1 MSSPSKPSAGVAAIM
16 IGRVRGPLVYK
27 GIDEV
32 MVEAG
37 GVGYRLHISVTTG
50 NQLPPLNEEVVLW
63 VTTKLRDDAIQL
75 YGFFESREQ
84 DMFLRLLKVNGV
96 GPKLAFAIISGGELG
111 QLERQLINQEVDEL
125 AKLPG
130 VGKKLSRRLVLEL
143 GELLKKE
150 LGELAVL
157 ELSSDV
163 VAGPGS
169 GGVLTNELMEALQA
183 LGYRSNE
190 VEAITVKVVRDHSGL
205 GLEALL
211 KLVLQELHRG

>member
-1 MSSPSKPSAGVAAIM
+1 M
-16 IGRVRGPLVYK
+16 IGRVRGLLVYK

-37 GVGYRLHISVTTG
+37 GVAYRLQVSATTSD
-50 NQLPPLNEEVVLW
+50 QLPPLNDEVVLW
-63 VTTKLRDDAIQL
+63 VTTKLRDDAILL
-75 YGFFESREQ
+75 YGFFERREQ
-84 DMFLRLLKVNGV
+84 EMFLRLLKVNGV
-96 GPKLAFAIISGGELG
+96 GPKLAFAIISGGDLG
-111 QLERQLINQEVDEL
+111 QLESQLVNQEVEEL

-150 LGELAVL
+150 LGDLALSDLIPVRGGGGGATVL
-157 ELSSDV
+157 
-163 VAGPGS
+163 AH
-169 GGVLTNELMEALQA
+169 ELMEALQA

-190 VEAITVKVVRDHSGL
+190 VEAITAKVLREHSGSE
-205 GLEALL
+205 LETLL

>member
-1 MSSPSKPSAGVAAIM
+1 M

-37 GVGYRLHISVTTG
+37 GVGYRLQVSATTVG
-50 NQLPPLNEEVVLW
+50 QLPPLNEEVVLW

-75 YGFFESREQ
+75 YGFFERREQ
-84 DMFLRLLKVNGV
+84 NMFLHLLKVNGV
-96 GPKLAFAIISGGELG
+96 GPKLAFAIISGADLNR
-111 QLERQLINQEVDEL
+111 LERQLINQEVEEL

-150 LGELAVL
+150 LGDIALIDLAGGSVGEEVASSVL
-157 ELSSDV
+157 AND
-163 VAGPGS
+163 
-169 GGVLTNELMEALQA
+169 LMDALQA
-183 LGYRSNE
+183 LGYRSGE
-190 VEAITVKVVRDHSGL
+190 VESITAKVLRAHSGL
-205 GLEALL
+205 ELENLL

>member
-1 MSSPSKPSAGVAAIM
+1 M
-16 IGRVRGPLVYK
+16 IGRVRGPLIYK
-27 GIDEV
+27 GVDEV

-37 GVGYRLHISVTTG
+37 GVGYRLQVSMTTG
-50 NQLPPLNEEVVLW
+50 NQLPALNEEVILW
-63 VTTKLRDDAIQL
+63 VTTKLREDAIQL
-75 YGFFESREQ
+75 YGFFERREQ

-96 GPKLAFAIISGGELG
+96 GPKLAFAIISGGELT

-150 LGELAVL
+150 LGELVL
-157 ELSSDV
+157 PGV
-163 VAGPGS
+163 VEPLGGEVAS
-169 GGVLTNELMEALQA
+169 GASAHDLMEALQA

-190 VEAITVKVVRDHSGL
+190 VETITAKVLRNHPEST
-205 GLEALL
+205 LEALL

>member
-1 MSSPSKPSAGVAAIM
+1 M

-37 GVGYRLHISVTTG
+37 GVGYRLHISVTTA
-50 NQLPPLNEEVVLW
+50 NQLPSLNEEVVLW

-157 ELSSDV
+157 ELSSNV

-169 GGVLTNELMEALQA
+169 GGALVNELMEALQA

-190 VEAITVKVVRDHSGL
+190 VEVITVKVVRDHPSL
-205 GLEALL
+205 RLEALL

>member
-1 MSSPSKPSAGVAAIM
+1 M

-37 GVGYRLHISVTTG
+37 GVGYRLQVSVTTG

-75 YGFFESREQ
+75 YGFFERREQ
-84 DMFLRLLKVNGV
+84 IMFLRLLKVNGV
-96 GPKLAFAIISGGELG
+96 GPKLAFAIIAGGDLG
-111 QLERQLINQEVDEL
+111 RLERQLVNQEVDEL

-150 LGELAVL
+150 LGDIA
-157 ELSSDV
+157 LSDLVGQS
-163 VAGPGS
+163 ASGEGS
-169 GGVLTNELMEALQA
+169 SSVTAYELMEALQA
-183 LGYRSNE
+183 LGYRSSE
-190 VEAITVKVVRDHSGL
+190 VEAISAKVLREHP
-205 GLEALL
+205 GLEVEKLL